1 MYPLMPDPRI
11 SFQSFLYN
19 HPNVEFIWLQF
30 MSYTS
35 NTLVRIVPIAKF
47 KKMLQEDQWLALT
60 RAVLHLLPGD
70 RLAEG
75 ASPSGKFHLR
85 PDFSTAYCQYGSSGT
100 RAVVNVYSV
109 DSKGEPLPECARSRL
124 QELHQT
130 LQYENDCS
138 ILIGFEVEVT
148 FLKPKYEGNQI
159 ADYEPLNTPFQHSFT
174 GMAPEDRP
182 HIELIE
188 AVARALKSVDI
199 ELEQFHA
206 EAGPGQWE
214 FVLPPFEPVTSIEI
228 LLRARET
235 ITLVAQSF
243 GYRATVATQPFPQQ
257 PANGAHIHMSLNAM
271 NEATTNAN
279 ANVNANR
286 HQNQNQNHDSSQTQ
300 TQTQTQK
307 AESFFAGILHHFP
320 AILAFAL
327 PNDMSYS
334 RIASGT
340 WSGGEYA
347 AWGWENKEVAL
358 RRIENN
364 RFEIKL
370 VDGFA
375 NPYLVLCA
383 LLSAGIIGLRAGLAL
398 TGGPCVRAAAQLSAD
413 ERCMIGLKDAL
424 PDHLDASLDALE
436 EDGRIQYLLG
446 QGMVSSYLAVKRGGG
461 RVFEEDWGSGEEASF
476 ACEIR
481 LF

>member
-11 SFQSFLYN
+11 SFQSFLYDN
-19 HPNVEFIWLQF
+19 PNVEFIWLQF

-35 NTLVRIVPIAKF
+35 NTLVRIIPIAKF

-60 RAVLHLLPGD
+60 RAVLHLIPGD

-85 PDFSTAYCQYGSSGT
+85 PDFSTAYCQHGSNGT

-109 DSKGEPLPECARSRL
+109 NSKGEPLPECARSRL

-148 FLKPKYEGNQI
+148 FLKPKFDGNQLV
-159 ADYEPLNTPFQHSFT
+159 DYEPLNTPFQHSFT
-174 GMAPEDRP
+174 GMAAEDRP

-188 AVARALKSVDI
+188 AVARALASVDI

-214 FVLPPFEPVTSIEI
+214 FVLPPFEPVMSIEI

-235 ITLVAQSF
+235 IMLVAQSF

-257 PANGAHIHMSLNAM
+257 PANGSHIHMSLNAM
-271 NEATTNAN
+271 GESTNA
-279 ANVNANR
+279 ASATR
-286 HQNQNQNHDSSQTQ
+286 HHVQAQQHKAQSQAAHR
-300 TQTQTQK
+300 QK

-334 RIASGT
+334 RLASGT

-398 TGGPCVRAAAQLSAD
+398 MGGPCERAAAQLSFD
-413 ERCMIGLKDAL
+413 ERCKIGLMDSL
-424 PDHLDASLDALE
+424 PDHLDAALDALE

-446 QGMVSSYLAVKRGGG
+446 QGLVDSYLGVKRGEAEVLRGM
-461 RVFEEDWGSGEEASF
+461 EDRER
-476 ACEIR
+476 R
-481 LF
+481 LVLLAKY

>member
-1 MYPLMPDPRI
+1 MPDPRI
-11 SFQSFLYN
+11 SFQSFLYD

-35 NTLVRIVPIAKF
+35 STLVRIVPIAKF
-47 KKMLQEDQWLALT
+47 KKMLAEDQWLALT

-85 PDFSTAYCQYGSSGT
+85 PDFSTAYCQYGSNGT
-100 RAVVNVYSV
+100 RAIVNVYSV
-109 DSKGEPLPECARSRL
+109 SSNGEPLPECARSRL

-148 FLKPKYEGNQI
+148 FLKPKYEDNRI
-159 ADYEPLNTPFQHSFT
+159 VDYEPLNTPFQHSFT
-174 GMAPEDRP
+174 GMTPEDRP
-182 HIELIE
+182 HLELIE

-214 FVLPPFEPVTSIEI
+214 FVLPPFEPVTSIEM

-235 ITLVAQSF
+235 IMLVAHEF
-243 GYRATVATQPFPQQ
+243 GFRATVATQPFPQQ
-257 PANGAHIHMSLNAM
+257 PANGAHVHMSINAM
-271 NEATTNAN
+271 NESTTATAITNT
-279 ANVNANR
+279 NR
-286 HQNQNQNHDSSQTQ
+286 HQSQSQ
-300 TQTQTQK
+300 SQSQSQAKNDPLTQTQK

-320 AILAFAL
+320 SILAFSL
-327 PNDMSYS
+327 PNDTSYS
-334 RIASGT
+334 RLSSGT
-340 WSGGEYA
+340 WSGGSYA

-358 RRIENN
+358 RRITPN

-383 LLSAGIIGLRAGLAL
+383 LLSAGIIGLRAGFAL
-398 TGGPCVRAAAQLSAD
+398 TGGPCDRAAAHLSDD
-413 ERCMIGLKDAL
+413 ERCRLGLKEML
-424 PDHLDASLDALE
+424 PVNLDESLDKLE

-446 QGMVSSYLAVKRGGG
+446 QGLVEGYLGVKRGEVGVLRG
-461 RVFEEDWGSGEEASF
+461 LGDKER
-476 ACEIR
+476 R
-481 LF
+481 LFLLGKY